1 MICICSAPLDGTGS
15 RVILGAHE
23 LGSEADKDT
32 RKDFIVSELIN
43 HQRKSYMVY
52 TTFIISNCQNLH
64 FP

>member
-43 HQRKSYMVY
+43 HQRKSYEV
-52 TTFIISNCQNLH
+52 
-64 FP
+64 